1 MSAKNEPDNTVTSGP
16 VESQQ
21 EIPEK
26 LNPLLSLGNIFA
38 EMKIE
43 SILRFYRLA
52 SFMLSSL
59 LFLLF
64 PGSYPIYA
72 QLSLLFLILAI
83 SILMVALY
91 EHYWRN
97 MKVMVALVTLEL
109 LGISLLLAFTGG
121 FNGPFLW
128 FALNP
133 FIVATAFFPFVLVW
147 FFIGLMLMNTFLWK
161 LYIFSDFQAATEI
174 FGNNYYPALNLIVI
188 VMIIHLFARMH
199 MNISEYSQEKRNQ
212 RLELMSAYQNL
223 SSNYQ
228 VFQSLSSFQ
237 REVVYYKNQRDIYS
251 ALIDTLLNIFP
262 FRKAAV
268 LLPPPDFHSNINGS
282 ISSFQVLCSD
292 KANRNIVGDETLEEI
307 EDRWVEFTRRGKKK
321 LFISKTRDW
330 VALPLLGENHVI
342 TAIFVGWVNP
352 KINPLSFAE
361 NLSLFISF
369 AEQTTDWLSM
379 FKQKERV
386 LQHISSIYQ
395 AVEAV
400 SGQNNPRQVIDLFA
414 SYARALTDCDKT
426 IFWMEDTGSGEYDE
440 DPYPIYSVKG
450 PRESFPEEE
459 WRETLLDVWSNI
471 YHNQAPV
478 FRDLDSKE
486 HGRAQLI
493 CVPVR
498 SGERCLGMLA
508 GIQSNN
514 TYSAHEVK
522 QTLTILADLSAI
534 AVERS
539 RTEMFAEK
547 LLILDEQKRIANE
560 IHDSISQNLF
570 SIVYSIDSLTKETA
584 DILGLGYREI
594 LNDIKNLSAETAREL
609 RALIYRL
616 NPRQDANESFTGETR
631 NYLDKLSRMN
641 NIKIDYV
648 INGNTE
654 YLNPAMCKALYRI
667 LKESSGNALRHGKCT
682 EIVVA
687 LEITPF
693 KSILKVSDNGKGFD
707 VQSSLD
713 LYSAG
718 NRLGLVNMRE
728 LAISLQGNLDI
739 KSKSGKGTEVT
750 CIIPTSPVSVQ

>member
-1 MSAKNEPDNTVTSGP
+1 MSVKTDLERAVPSGP
-16 VESQQ
+16 DEAQDEV
-21 EIPEK
+21 PEK
-26 LNPLLSLGNIFA
+26 LNPLFRLSKIFA

-64 PGSYPIYA
+64 PGNYPIYA

-91 EHYWRN
+91 EHYWRS
-97 MKVMVALVTLEL
+97 MKVMVALVSFEI

-133 FIVATAFFPFVLVW
+133 FIVATAFFRFALVW
-147 FFIGLMLMNTFLWK
+147 LFIGLMLAVTFLWK
-161 LYIFSDFQAATEI
+161 LYIFANLQAATEI

-188 VMIIHLFARMH
+188 VMIMHLFARMH
-199 MNISEYSQEKRNQ
+199 MNISDQSQEKRSQ

-223 SSNYQ
+223 SANYQ
-228 VFQSLSSFQ
+228 VFKGLSNFQ

-262 FRKAAV
+262 FRQAAV
-268 LLPPPDFHSNINGS
+268 LLPPPEFHSNINGN
-282 ISSFQVLCSD
+282 ISSFQVLSSD
-292 KANRNIVGDETLEEI
+292 KANRDNIDQYALEEI
-307 EDRWVEFTRRGKKK
+307 EDRWDEFTRRGKKR
-321 LFISKTRDW
+321 LVISKARDW
-330 VALPLLGENHVI
+330 VALPLHGESHII
-342 TAIFVGWVNP
+342 TAIFVGWINP
-352 KINPLSFAE
+352 KTNPLSFAE

-386 LQHISSIYQ
+386 LQHISSIYE

-400 SGQNNPRQVIDLFA
+400 SSQNNPRQVIDLFA

-426 IFWMEDTGSGEYDE
+426 IFWMESTGSGEYD
-440 DPYPIYSVKG
+440 DPSPIYSVKG
-450 PRESFPEEE
+450 PRDCFPEEE
-459 WRETLLDVWSNI
+459 WQDTLLNVWSDV
-471 YHNQAPV
+471 HKNQVPV
-478 FRDLDSKE
+478 FVDLHSQN

-498 SGERCLGMLA
+498 SGDRCLGMLA

-514 TYSAHEVK
+514 TYSAHEIK
-522 QTLTILADLSAI
+522 QTLSILADLSAI
-534 AVERS
+534 AVERT

-547 LLILDEQKRIANE
+547 LLIVDEQKRIANE

-584 DILGLGYREI
+584 HILGLGYREV

-641 NIKIDYV
+641 NIKIDYIV
-648 INGNTE
+648 SGNTE
-654 YLNPAMCKALYRI
+654 FLNPAMCKALYRI

-682 EIVVA
+682 EIIVN

-693 KSILKVSDNGKGFD
+693 QSVLKVSDNGKGFD
-707 VQSSLD
+707 VRSSLD
-713 LYSAG
+713 LYTAG

-728 LAISLQGNLDI
+728 LAIALQGTLDI
-739 KSKSGKGTEVT
+739 KSKAGRGTEVT

>member
-1 MSAKNEPDNTVTSGP
+1 
-16 VESQQ
+16 
-21 EIPEK
+21 
-26 LNPLLSLGNIFA
+26 
-38 EMKIE
+38 
-43 SILRFYRLA
+43 
-52 SFMLSSL
+52 
-59 LFLLF
+59 
-64 PGSYPIYA
+64 
-72 QLSLLFLILAI
+72 
-83 SILMVALY
+83 
-91 EHYWRN
+91 
-97 MKVMVALVTLEL
+97 
-109 LGISLLLAFTGG
+109 
-121 FNGPFLW
+121 
-128 FALNP
+128 
-133 FIVATAFFPFVLVW
+133 
-147 FFIGLMLMNTFLWK
+147 
-161 LYIFSDFQAATEI
+161 
-174 FGNNYYPALNLIVI
+174 
-188 VMIIHLFARMH
+188 
-199 MNISEYSQEKRNQ
+199 
-212 RLELMSAYQNL
+212 MSAYQNL

-228 VFQSLSSFQ
+228 VFQGLSNFQ
-237 REVVYYKNQRDIYS
+237 REVVYYKNQTDIYS

-282 ISSFQVLCSD
+282 ISSFQVLCPD
-292 KANRNIVGDETLEEI
+292 RTNKNFVDNKTLEEI
-307 EDRWVEFTRRGKKK
+307 EDRWVDFTHRGKKK
-321 LFISKTRDW
+321 LVINKTRDW
-330 VALPLLGENHVI
+330 VALPMHGENHII
-342 TAIFVGWVNP
+342 TAIFVGWVKP
-352 KINPLSFAE
+352 KTNPLSFAE

-395 AVEAV
+395 AVEAI
-400 SGQNNPRQVIDLFA
+400 SSQSNPRQVIDLFA
-414 SYARALTDCDKT
+414 SYARALTDCEKT
-426 IFWMEDTGSGEYDE
+426 IFWMEESGSKEYDD

-450 PRESFPEEE
+450 PRGKFPEEE
-459 WRETLLDVWSNI
+459 WRVILLDVWSNI
-471 YHNQAPV
+471 YLNQAPV
-478 FRDLDSKE
+478 FRDLNSKE

-508 GIQSNN
+508 GIKSNN
-514 TYSAHEVK
+514 TYNAQEVK
-522 QTLTILADLSAI
+522 QTLTVLADLSAI

-539 RTEMFAEK
+539 RADMFAEK
-547 LLILDEQKRIANE
+547 LLIVDEQKRIANE

-584 DILGLGYREI
+584 DILELGYREI

-616 NPRQDANESFTGETR
+616 NPRQDANDSFVEETK

-654 YLNPAMCKALYRI
+654 YLNPAMCKAFYRI

-682 EIVVA
+682 EINIS
-687 LEITPF
+687 LETTPF
-693 KSILKVSDNGKGFD
+693 KSILKISDNGKGFD

-728 LAISLQGNLDI
+728 LAIALQGTLDI
-739 KSKSGKGTEVT
+739 ISKSNKGTEVT
-750 CIIPTSPVSVQ
+750 CVIPTSPVSIQ